1 MTRLQQI
8 TQLVEA
14 SGNQDLIRWWKQFT
28 ACATKMRVAQRKFA
42 RSKTTADKTTAGDFE
57 KWFDEALLDQKG
69 MFE

>member
-28 ACATKMRVAQRKFA
+28 ACATKMRAAQRLFVKS
-42 RSKTTADKTTAGDFE
+42 RSTSDKESAMEFE
-57 KWFDEALLDQKG
+57 KWFDDALLDQKG
-69 MFE
+69 LFE